1 MCKGKQK
8 LHNSNDTNIHF
19 LYDPLCYSPTTLHY
33 FLLLIYI
40 GREEARNRKIKNNN
54 RSLGGIN
61 VSIYIYI
68 LVALLIFCYFIFL
81 FWKIP
86 RISEKEIE
94 YTMFR
99 IQKDFLDDLNF
110 GLKQACENFTEL
122 GFCFFSFS
130 FVLEGFDN
138 EKLSFIYDHNG
149 RIFGICVN

>member
-1 MCKGKQK
+1 M
-8 LHNSNDTNIHF
+8 
-19 LYDPLCYSPTTLHY
+19 
-33 FLLLIYI
+33 YI
-40 GREEARNRKIKNNN
+40 GKEEARNRKIKNNN

-68 LVALLIFCYFIFL
+68 LVALLIFCYLIFL

-110 GLKQACENFTEL
+110 GLKQACENFIEL
-122 GFCFFSFS
+122 GFFLSLLFWKDLTMKSFRL
-130 FVLEGFDN
+130 FIMATMEGF
-138 EKLSFIYDHNG
+138 LGFL
-149 RIFGICVN
+149 F